1 MATKTADFRK
11 LQKDVDENLHFS
23 ICYNFLKEPST
34 CRNNEHVFCLGCISE
49 HLRVNTETC
58 PECNEHLSV
67 DTLRRPRV
75 LNNIL
80 SKLKV
85 ICDYASRGC
94 PEFICVEDLK
104 THVVKCGFASVLCSN
119 EQCGMEITKR
129 DKVHHETDVCK
140 YRKVTEMS

>member
-1 MATKTADFRK
+1 MACCPIEDKYGYEDSQF
-11 LQKDVDENLHFS
+11 QKDVDENLHCS

-80 SKLKV
+80 SELKI

-94 PEFICVEDLK
+94 FEFTCVEDLE
-104 THVVKCGFASVLCSN
+104 THVAKCGFAPVLC
-119 EQCGMEITKR
+119 
-129 DKVHHETDVCK
+129 
-140 YRKVTEMS
+140 